1 MRPLRARSD
10 MDNEQED
17 GKRYVWLELHLAK
30 QDEVIAA
37 MTGELERAYMD
48 RAEIISKM
56 TDIARSMAS
65 RTIGRD

>member
-1 MRPLRARSD
+1 
-10 MDNEQED
+10 MDNEQCED

-37 MTGELERAYMD
+37 KTRELEMAYME

-65 RTIGRD
+65 QTIGRD

>member
-1 MRPLRARSD
+1 

-17 GKRYVWLELHLAK
+17 GKRYVWLELQLAK

-37 MTGELERAYMD
+37 MTRELEAAYMD